1 MANLKLIDALLEKT
15 EYIYVLGID
24 GKPQMPTNR
33 KVRIRSLFKSG
44 RAKIVD
50 TVPFTIRLLY
60 ENDAVL
66 QPITIAEDPGRTNI
80 GAAVLTQLGDLVF
93 SAVVETRNKS
103 IKKLMTD
110 RKAHRHASRRG
121 ERKARQRLAKKHG
134 SMTKAGMMM
143 RKLPQYAAD
152 KFVTCKIIKNTEAR
166 FCNRKRMP
174 DWLTPTVNHLVQT
187 HINLIKKIEK
197 YLPITD
203 VAIEVNRFAFMQMEN
218 PGISGVDFQNGPLKG
233 FDDIKAAIREQQHG
247 KCLMC
252 KNDIEHFHHIVP
264 RSKGGS
270 DTIQNQAGLCKKCHA
285 KVHTDSEFLAK
296 FKDKKEGLIKKYGAL
311 SALNQAV
318 PFICKELIKIYGV
331 EHVHFCTGK
340 DTSLIRSSLGYE
352 KTKENQMHEVDAYCI
367 GLAAIGADKVK
378 RHGFNGEREV
388 PGQQKVVRGSNI
400 PVLTSHV
407 SQNPRSKSG
416 YEPERRVINNVFKI
430 KQFRRQDRQRVHYQK
445 ERTYYLDGKKI
456 ATSRKPRFE
465 QKGNALS
472 DWYKEQIE
480 AYGQHEAGKMRS
492 RLTVKKSKRSYNTA
506 KKLMPGCIFYYDGQR
521 HVMTGQSSYG
531 RYLRA
536 YNCGTKDFLAS
547 KCQIIQFNTGLVFV

>member
-1 MANLKLIDALLEKT
+1 MTNLKLIDELLKKT

-33 KVRIRSLFKSG
+33 KVRVRKLFKLG
-44 RAKIVD
+44 MAKIVD
-50 TVPFTIRLLY
+50 TVPFTIQLLY
-60 ENDAVL
+60 KNESVL
-66 QPITIAEDPGRTNI
+66 QPIIIAEDPGRTNI
-80 GAAVLTQLGDLVF
+80 GAAVLTQLGNLIF

-103 IKKLMTD
+103 IKKLMVD
-110 RKAHRHASRRG
+110 RKAHRQASRRG
-121 ERKARQRLAKKHG
+121 ERKARQRLARKQG
-134 SMTKAGMMM
+134 SMIKAGMMM

-166 FCNRKRMP
+166 FCNRKRMS

-187 HINLIKKIEK
+187 HINLIKKVEK

-218 PGISGVDFQNGPLKG
+218 PDASGVDFQKGPLNG
-233 FDDIKAAIREQQHG
+233 FDDVKAAIREQQHG

-252 KNDIEHFHHIVP
+252 KNNISDFHHIVP

-285 KVHTDSEFLAK
+285 KVHTDAEFLAK

-367 GLAAIGADKVK
+367 GLAAIGEDKAK
-378 RHGFNGEREV
+378 RPSF
-388 PGQQKVVRGSNI
+388 
-400 PVLTSHV
+400 
-407 SQNPRSKSG
+407 
-416 YEPERRVINNVFKI
+416 NNVFKI
-430 KQFRRQDRQRVHYQK
+430 KQFRRQDRSIINYQR
-445 ERTYYLDGKKI
+445 ERTYYLDNKKI
-456 ATSRKPRFE
+456 ATNRKPRFE
-465 QKGNALS
+465 QKGDALS
-472 DWYKEQIE
+472 DWYSEQVKLQGKEYADKLTGRI
-480 AYGQHEAGKMRS
+480 
-492 RLTVKKSKRSYNTA
+492 TVKKSTRGYNS
-506 KKLMPGCIFYYDGQR
+506 KSRVMPGSIFYYNGKR
-521 HVMTGQSSYG
+521 LVLTGQLTGGKY
-531 RYLRA
+531 YRA
-536 YNCGTKDFLAS
+536 YGDKKTNYPVN
-547 KCQIIQFNTGLVFV
+547 KCQVYKHNEGLVFV

>member
-1 MANLKLIDALLEKT
+1 MSNLKLIDALLEKT

-66 QPITIAEDPGRTNI
+66 QSITIAEDPGRTNI
-80 GAAVLTQLGDLVF
+80 GTAVLTQLGDLVF
-93 SAVVETRNKS
+93 STVVETRNKS

-110 RKAHRHASRRG
+110 RKAHRQASRRG

-134 SMTKAGMMM
+134 SMIKAGMMM

-218 PGISGVDFQNGPLKG
+218 PNINGLDFQNGPLKG
-233 FDDIKAAIREQQHG
+233 FDDVKAAIREQQHG

-318 PFICKELIKIYGV
+318 P
-331 EHVHFCTGK
+331 
-340 DTSLIRSSLGYE
+340 LIRSSLGYE

-378 RHGFNGEREV
+378 RPSF
-388 PGQQKVVRGSNI
+388 
-400 PVLTSHV
+400 
-407 SQNPRSKSG
+407 
-416 YEPERRVINNVFKI
+416 NNVFKI

-456 ATSRKPRFE
+456 ATNRKPRFE

-506 KKLMPGCIFYYDGQR
+506 KRLMPGCIFYYDGQR

-536 YNCGTKDFLAS
+536 YNCGTKDFHAS
-547 KCQIIQFNTGLVFV
+547 KCQIIRFNTGLVFV

>member
-1 MANLKLIDALLEKT
+1 MANLKLIDELLEKT
-15 EYIYVLGID
+15 EYIYVLGTD

-33 KVRIRSLFKSG
+33 KVRVRSLFKSG
-44 RAKIVD
+44 LAKIVD

-80 GAAVLTQLGDLVF
+80 GAAVLTQLGDLAF

-103 IKKLMTD
+103 IKKLMSD
-110 RKAHRHASRRG
+110 RKAYRQASRRG
-121 ERKARQRLAKKHG
+121 ERKARQRLAKRHG
-134 SMTKAGMMM
+134 SMIKAGMIM

-187 HINLIKKIEK
+187 HINLIKKVEK

-218 PGISGVDFQNGPLKG
+218 PDASGVDFQNGPLKG
-233 FDDIKAAIREQQHG
+233 FDDVKAAICEQQHG

-285 KVHTDSEFLAK
+285 KVHTDAEFQAK

-311 SALNQAV
+311 SALNQAI
-318 PFICKELIKIYGV
+318 PFICKELLEIYSV

-352 KTKENQMHEVDAYCI
+352 KTKRPD
-367 GLAAIGADKVK
+367 
-378 RHGFNGEREV
+378 F
-388 PGQQKVVRGSNI
+388 
-400 PVLTSHV
+400 
-407 SQNPRSKSG
+407 
-416 YEPERRVINNVFKI
+416 NNVFKI
-430 KQFRRQDRQRVHYQK
+430 KQFRRQDRQLVHYQK

-456 ATSRKPRFE
+456 ATNRNPRFE
-465 QKGNALS
+465 QKGDALS
-472 DWYKEQIE
+472 DWYKEQIKI
-480 AYGQHEAGKMRS
+480 YGQYEAEKMRS
-492 RLTVKKSKRSYNTA
+492 RLTVKKSKRSYNTT
-506 KKLMPGCIFYYDGQR
+506 KRLMPGCVFYYDGQR

-536 YNCGTKDFLAS
+536 YNCGTKDFPAS
-547 KCQIIQFNTGLVFV
+547 KCQVIQFNAGLVFV

>member
-1 MANLKLIDALLEKT
+1 M
-15 EYIYVLGID
+15 
-24 GKPQMPTNR
+24 
-33 KVRIRSLFKSG
+33 
-44 RAKIVD
+44 
-50 TVPFTIRLLY
+50 
-60 ENDAVL
+60 
-66 QPITIAEDPGRTNI
+66 
-80 GAAVLTQLGDLVF
+80 TQLGNLVF

-110 RKAHRHASRRG
+110 RKAHRQASRRG
-121 ERKARQRLAKKHG
+121 ERKARQRLAKRHG
-134 SMTKAGMMM
+134 SMIKAGMII

-152 KFVTCKIIKNTEAR
+152 KFVTCKIIRNTEAR

-187 HINLIKKIEK
+187 HVNLIKKIEK

-270 DTIQNQAGLCKKCHA
+270 GTIQNQAGLCKKCHA
-285 KVHTDSEFLAK
+285 KVHTDTEFKAK

-318 PFICKELIKIYGV
+318 PFICKELLKIYGV

-367 GLAAIGADKVK
+367 GLAAIGADKGK
-378 RHGFNGEREV
+378 CPGFNGEREV
-388 PGQQKVVRGSNI
+388 PGRQKVVCGSNV

-407 SQNPRSKSG
+407 GQNSRSKSG
-416 YEPERRVINNVFKI
+416 YEPERRAINNVFKI
-430 KQFRRQDRQRVHYQK
+430 KQFRRQDRSIINYQR

-456 ATSRKPRFE
+456 ATNRKPRFE

-472 DWYKEQIE
+472 DWYSEQVKLKGKEYANKLTGRI
-480 AYGQHEAGKMRS
+480 
-492 RLTVKKSKRSYNTA
+492 TVKKSTRGYNS
-506 KKLMPGCIFYYDGQR
+506 KDRVMPGTTFYYNGKR
-521 HVMTGQSSYG
+521 LVLTGQLTGGKY
-531 RYLRA
+531 YRA
-536 YNCGTKDFLAS
+536 YGDTKTNYPVN
-547 KCQIIQFNTGLVFV
+547 KCQIYKHNEGLVFV

>member
-1 MANLKLIDALLEKT
+1 MI
-15 EYIYVLGID
+15 
-24 GKPQMPTNR
+24 
-33 KVRIRSLFKSG
+33 
-44 RAKIVD
+44 
-50 TVPFTIRLLY
+50 
-60 ENDAVL
+60 
-66 QPITIAEDPGRTNI
+66 
-80 GAAVLTQLGDLVF
+80 
-93 SAVVETRNKS
+93 
-103 IKKLMTD
+103 
-110 RKAHRHASRRG
+110 
-121 ERKARQRLAKKHG
+121 
-134 SMTKAGMMM
+134 KAGMII

-166 FCNRKRMP
+166 FCNRKRIP

-187 HINLIKKIEK
+187 HVNLIKKVEK

-270 DTIQNQAGLCKKCHA
+270 DTIQNQAGLCKKCHT
-285 KVHTDSEFLAK
+285 KVHTDTEFQAK

-318 PFICKELIKIYGV
+318 PFICKELLKIYGV

-378 RHGFNGEREV
+378 RPGFNGEREV
-388 PGQQKVVRGSNI
+388 PGRQKVVRGSNI

-407 SQNPRSKSG
+407 GQNPRSKSG
-416 YEPERRVINNVFKI
+416 YESERRVINNVFKI
-430 KQFRRQDRQRVHYQK
+430 KQFRRQDRSIINYQR

-456 ATSRKPRFE
+456 ATNRKPRFG

-472 DWYKEQIE
+472 DWYSEQVKLKGKEYANKLTGRI
-480 AYGQHEAGKMRS
+480 
-492 RLTVKKSKRSYNTA
+492 TVKKSTRGYNS
-506 KKLMPGCIFYYDGQR
+506 KDRVMPGTVFYYNGKR
-521 HVMTGQSSYG
+521 LVLTGQLTGGKY
-531 RYLRA
+531 YRA
-536 YNCGTKDFLAS
+536 YGDTKTNYPVN
-547 KCQIIQFNTGLVFV
+547 KCQIYKHNEGLVFV

>member
-1 MANLKLIDALLEKT
+1 MANLKLIDELLEKT

-33 KVRIRSLFKSG
+33 KVRVRSLFKSG
-44 RAKIVD
+44 LAKIVD

-66 QPITIAEDPGRTNI
+66 QPIIIAEDPGRTNI

-103 IKKLMTD
+103 IKKLMSD
-110 RKAHRHASRRG
+110 RKAHRQASRRG
-121 ERKARQRLAKKHG
+121 ERKARQRLAKKYK
-134 SMTKAGMMM
+134 SMIKAGMIM

-187 HINLIKKIEK
+187 HINLIKKIEG

-203 VAIEVNRFAFMQMEN
+203 IAIEINRFAFMQMEN
-218 PGISGVDFQNGPLKG
+218 PDASGVDFQNGQLKG
-233 FDDIKAAIREQQHG
+233 FDDVKAAISEQQHG

-252 KNDIEHFHHIVP
+252 KNDIEHFHHIIP

-270 DTIQNQAGLCKKCHA
+270 DTIQNHAGLCKKCHA
-285 KVHTDSEFLAK
+285 KVHTDDEFQTKL
-296 FKDKKEGLIKKYGAL
+296 KDKKEGLIKKYGAL
-311 SALNQAV
+311 SALKQAV
-318 PFICKELIKIYGV
+318 PFICKELIKIYGT

-352 KTKENQMHEVDAYCI
+352 KTKDNQMHEVDAYCI
-367 GLAAIGADKVK
+367 GLAAIGADKSK
-378 RHGFNGEREV
+378 LPGF
-388 PGQQKVVRGSNI
+388 
-400 PVLTSHV
+400 
-407 SQNPRSKSG
+407 
-416 YEPERRVINNVFKI
+416 NNVFKI
-430 KQFRRQDRQRVHYQK
+430 KQFRRQDRSIINYQR

-456 ATSRKPRFE
+456 ATNRKPRFE
-465 QKGNALS
+465 QKGGTLS
-472 DWYKEQIE
+472 DWYSEQVKLKGKEYTDKLTGRI
-480 AYGQHEAGKMRS
+480 
-492 RLTVKKSKRSYNTA
+492 TVKKSTRGYNS
-506 KKLMPGCIFYYDGQR
+506 KDRVMPGTVFYYNGKR
-521 HVMTGQSSYG
+521 LVMTGQLTGGKY
-531 RYLRA
+531 YRA
-536 YNCGTKDFLAS
+536 YGDTKTNYPVN
-547 KCQIIQFNTGLVFV
+547 KCQIYKHNEGLVFV

>member
-1 MANLKLIDALLEKT
+1 MASLKLIDALLEKT

-110 RKAHRHASRRG
+110 RKAHRQASRRG

-134 SMTKAGMMM
+134 SMIKAGMMM

-218 PGISGVDFQNGPLKG
+218 PDASGVDFQNGPLKG
-233 FDDIKAAIREQQHG
+233 FDDVKAAVREQQHE

-367 GLAAIGADKVK
+367 GLAAIGEDKVK

-506 KKLMPGCIFYYDGQR
+506 KRLMPGCIFYYDGQR

-536 YNCGTKDFLAS
+536 YNCGTKDFPAS